1 MFKQPQPSTTCNDG
15 GVVVTWPAEGAMV
28 PLGVAVIFDE
38 AMVLLAAV
46 DDEAMVLLLVGAMV
60 FKIPAQPN
68 RW

>member
-28 PLGVAVIFDE
+28 PMVLLAAIFDE
-38 AMVLLAAV
+38 AMI
-46 DDEAMVLLLVGAMV
+46 LLLVGAMV
-60 FKIPAQPN
+60 FKFPAQPN